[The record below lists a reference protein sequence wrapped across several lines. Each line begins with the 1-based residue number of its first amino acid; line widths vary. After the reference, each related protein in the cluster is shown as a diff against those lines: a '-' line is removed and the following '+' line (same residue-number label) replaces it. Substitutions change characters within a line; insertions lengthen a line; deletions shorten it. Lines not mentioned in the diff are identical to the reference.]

1 MPSQLP
7 RIQVLLQ
14 PDQHAKLVTVSKM
27 TRRALSHLS
36 AEMITAA
43 LKMPKYRE
51 ILEEAEEA
59 GLAVA
64 EQEDPRQRIPQ
75 PRIVST
81 FDKIAEE
88 SGGRKGDSYR
98 RNNKA
103 EEEEVNFSEAQLA
116 KIAEMMAERLKAKEV
131 VTTSSPE
138 SPKPATKRAR
148 TSGK

>member
-36 AEMITAA
+36 AEMIAAA

-64 EQEDPRQRIPQ
+64 EKEDPRQRIPQ
-75 PRIVST
+75 PRIIST

-88 SGGRKGDSYR
+88 SGGRKGDSYS
-98 RNNKA
+98 RNRKA

-116 KIAEMMAERLKAKEV
+116 QIAEMMAERLKAKEEV
-131 VTTSSPE
+131 A
-138 SPKPATKRAR
+138 KPAAKRAR
-148 TSGK
+148 TNSK